1 MKILVVGGGPAGLYF
16 GILMKRLD
24 PGHKVVVLER
34 NRPDDW
40 FGFGV
45 VFSDKTIG
53 EVEEADPQTYQ
64 AITDHFIHWDDID
77 VHYGGEIVRSTG
89 HGFSGFSR
97 QTLLSVLQEQ
107 ALALGIDI
115 RFESEF
121 SGLGPQQSVECIT
134 RDGKTGFVSANPEDY
149 DLVIGS
155 DGVNSTLRNDW
166 SEHFQPTFDW
176 RPNRF
181 VRGGA
186 ADEDRYG
193 QFSDQHSRWNKKREE
208 YRYAY
213 EEFRGPRMGGFGG
226 RHCR

>member
-24 PGHKVVVLER
+24 PGHNVVVLER
-34 NRPDDW
+34 NRPDDT

-89 HGFSGFSR
+89 HGFSGLSR

-134 RDGKTGFVSANPEDY
+134 RDGETEFVSANPEDY

-181 VRGGA
+181 VWLGTTKPFPA
-186 ADEDRYG
+186 
-193 QFSDQHSRWNKKREE
+193 FTFH
-208 YRYAY
+208 
-213 EEFRGPRMGGFGG
+213 FRIPESSQQLRKEPT
-226 RHCR
+226 

>member
-1 MKILVVGGGPAGLYF
+1 M
-16 GILMKRLD
+16 
-24 PGHKVVVLER
+24 
-34 NRPDDW
+34 
-40 FGFGV
+40 
-45 VFSDKTIG
+45 
-53 EVEEADPQTYQ
+53 EEADPQTYQ

-89 HGFSGFSR
+89 HGFSGLSR

-181 VRGGA
+181 VWLERLSHFRLSLFIFVKTITLWVHAYQYEPGLSHLLLNVGRGL
-186 ADEDRYG
+186 EV
-193 QFSDQHSRWNKKREE
+193 RWN
-208 YRYAY
+208 
-213 EEFRGPRMGGFGG
+213 GSGNG
-226 RHCR
+226 RRDTGVL